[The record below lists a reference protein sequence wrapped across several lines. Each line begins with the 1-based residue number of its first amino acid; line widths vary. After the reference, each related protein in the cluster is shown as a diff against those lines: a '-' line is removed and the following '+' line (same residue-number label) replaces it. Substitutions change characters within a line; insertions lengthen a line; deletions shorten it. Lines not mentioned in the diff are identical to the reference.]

1 MLIGHTCLRS
11 VDAMPREPRLSTDP
25 RHVLGREGERYARE
39 HLERLGFAIVTTNFR
54 TRHGELDLIAFDGRT
69 LVFVEVKAR
78 RAGAGSPWWNL
89 GHAKCR
95 RVRAMARE
103 WLSTTTDRPRA
114 AELRLD
120 AIGVTV
126 DREGRLASLEHLE
139 GAF

>member
-1 MLIGHTCLRS
+1 
-11 VDAMPREPRLSTDP
+11 
-25 RHVLGREGERYARE
+25 
-39 HLERLGFAIVTTNFR
+39 
-54 TRHGELDLIAFDGRT
+54 
-69 LVFVEVKAR
+69 
-78 RAGAGSPWWNL
+78 
-89 GHAKCR
+89 
-95 RVRAMARE
+95 MARE

>member
-1 MLIGHTCLRS
+1 MLIRHTCVRS
-11 VDAMPREPRLSTDP
+11 VATMPREPTVSTDP

-39 HLERLGFAIVTTNFR
+39 HLERLGFAIVAANFR

-69 LVFVEVKAR
+69 LVFAEVKTR
-78 RAGAGSPWWNL
+78 RAGGGSPWWNL
-89 GHAKCR
+89 GQAKCR

-103 WLSTTTDRPRA
+103 WLSTTADRPRA

-126 DREGRLASLEHLE
+126 DHQGRLASLEHLE